1 MVELVST
8 DDPVLLSWL
17 MAQLADAEIGAVV
30 FDSHTTA
37 LLPGTLGLIRS
48 RVMVGDNDLDAAQR
62 ILAQA
67 GEAP

>member
-37 LLPGTLGLIRS
+37 LLPGTLGLIQS
-48 RVMVGDNDLDAAQR
+48 RVMVGDD
-62 ILAQA
+62 
-67 GEAP
+67 